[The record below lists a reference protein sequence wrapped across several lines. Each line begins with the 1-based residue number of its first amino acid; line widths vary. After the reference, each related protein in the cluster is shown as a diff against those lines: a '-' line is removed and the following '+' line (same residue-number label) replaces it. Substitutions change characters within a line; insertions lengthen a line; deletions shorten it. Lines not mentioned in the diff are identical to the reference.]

1 MPTLWT
7 CPSPGS
13 APPSRDRSA
22 SARPAWRRGRRLR
35 VAGLVLLA
43 LVLAAALGAP
53 AAPAAYAQEAPAPAA
68 SAAPAESPAT
78 PSGAREPASDADE
91 DDAQDVLAEQ
101 VTAVIALLEL
111 MVATPETPLDARERG
126 VLDRALYATYARAGI
141 TRDPTTHARPAPL
154 LRHLYAVLQEGAA
167 GGDATAA
174 GLVARLHRYVE
185 GSLAGLFAG
194 PTSVALDRPFVVFN
208 IQRLEPELRPLAI
221 HVITTFVW
229 AQVRRAR
236 RPRLLVVDEAWSLL
250 QYREGGAFLA
260 GLARRARKYYLGL
273 VTISQSVTD
282 FTGSD
287 AGRAVLANAAVT
299 LLLKQDG
306 ATVDRLV
313 ELFGLTAEE
322 RQFLLA
328 AGKGEGLLC
337 ARGSRVALQIEASA
351 AEHRLATTAPAE
363 LAALAARTGAAPA
376 GLEAGEVAPSPLGQP
391 AR

>member
-1 MPTLWT
+1 M
-7 CPSPGS
+7 
-13 APPSRDRSA
+13 
-22 SARPAWRRGRRLR
+22 
-35 VAGLVLLA
+35 
-43 LVLAAALGAP
+43 
-53 AAPAAYAQEAPAPAA
+53 
-68 SAAPAESPAT
+68 
-78 PSGAREPASDADE
+78 
-91 DDAQDVLAEQ
+91 
-101 VTAVIALLEL
+101 
-111 MVATPETPLDARERG
+111 
-126 VLDRALYATYARAGI
+126 
-141 TRDPTTHARPAPL
+141 
-154 LRHLYAVLQEGAA
+154 LQEGAA

-194 PTSVALDRPFVVFN
+194 PTTVALDRPFVVFN
-208 IQRLEPELRPLAI
+208 IQRLEPEAPLAI

-229 AQVRRAR
+229 AQVRAPGAPACWWWTRPGASSSTAR
-236 RPRLLVVDEAWSLL
+236 S
-250 QYREGGAFLA
+250 GAFLA
-260 GLARRARKYYLGL
+260 GLAHRARKYYLGL

-351 AEHRLATTAPAE
+351 PSTSLVTTAPAE
-363 LAALAARTGAAPA
+363 VAARPLHGD
-376 GLEAGEVAPSPLGQP
+376 VAPVAGGDRRDGVPVLAGSERRQ
-391 AR
+391 R